1 MSVYTAAQVA
11 APEYEDTPETARLR
25 AYLNSLP
32 FKMPPPKSKPRLFKA
47 EVPQVA
53 EERRPLGPLDRAMGR
68 TAQPRIAN
76 KTYIVR
82 CGPFVKIGMAVDVET
97 RFRTLLASNPFDLEM
112 VAILPGGRA
121 VERALHL
128 RFAAQR
134 HRDEWFREEGELA
147 AWITAGCRD
156 VGGAS

>member
-1 MSVYTAAQVA
+1 MPERDQVTSDP
-11 APEYEDTPETARLR
+11 PEYDDIPEMAALR
-25 AYLNSLP
+25 QTVSALEV
-32 FKMPPPKSKPRLFKA
+32 KMPPPKAKARLFA
-47 EVPQVA
+47 SAIPEVPEQ
-53 EERRPLGPLDRAMGR
+53 RRQETALDRAMNPGR
-68 TAQPRIAN
+68 TQPRIAN
-76 KTYIVR
+76 KTYIIR

-128 RFAAQR
+128 RFAAYK

-147 AWITAGCRD
+147 AWIAGGCQEA
-156 VGGAS
+156 GG

>member
-1 MSVYTAAQVA
+1 MSVYTAA
-11 APEYEDTPETARLR
+11 
-25 AYLNSLP
+25 
-32 FKMPPPKSKPRLFKA
+32 RLFEA
-47 EVPQVA
+47 PIPDVA
-53 EERRPLGPLDRAMGR
+53 EERRPVTRLAEAMGR

-76 KTYIVR
+76 KTYVIR

-121 VERALHL
+121 IERALHL

-147 AWITAGCRD
+147 AWIKAGCLAMGD
-156 VGGAS
+156 AS